1 MDESHSIVTVSRVT
15 RSDTLHC
22 RAYCPML
29 RARGDVAIT
38 PAGVWCGHDA
48 TDHILDWCEIHADAE
63 RLKLLPYDYL
73 RDEYGRLV
81 ADLADIQSGETL
93 SAYLLSIGVAKPRPH
108 HMLEVMGA
116 YMSSR
121 EPDNDGG

>member
-15 RSDTLHC
+15 RHDTLNC

-38 PAGVWCGHDA
+38 LAGVWCGHDA

-63 RLKLLPYDYL
+63 RLKLRAKQGASHGGKAHRGKPKASRFL
-73 RDEYGRLV
+73 YG
-81 ADLADIQSGETL
+81 
-93 SAYLLSIGVAKPRPH
+93 YKAK
-108 HMLEVMGA
+108 A
-116 YMSSR
+116 AK
-121 EPDNDGG
+121 